1 MDKALD
7 VKEVDIIWEAI
18 SINSHQFICP
28 FCAGKVIEDFG
39 LHSTHL
45 EMGVRWPSF
54 ITFMV

>member
-7 VKEVDIIWEAI
+7 VKEVDNLGGNKH
-18 SINSHQFICP
+18 NSHQFICP
-28 FCAGKVIEDFG
+28 FCAGKVIEDFV

-45 EMGVRWPSF
+45 EIGVTWPSV